1 MSFNIDATISFLKSK
16 IGKVTYS
23 MKGSRNFSDGTC
35 DCSGAVYTGL
45 VHGGLTPA
53 GYIPSTETLHAWL
66 ISNGFTLIAEN
77 TEWPMQKG
85 DVVIWGRKG
94 YSYGANG
101 HTGICID
108 GQNWLECTAWRDL
121 GETIQ
126 NHDARWEMNEEPYFY
141 VYRYTGETNNIP
153 QPEPQQSVK
162 KVNVT
167 YGMRPIGMA
176 FLPPVTNID
185 GGGDNSFAGLPTHSH
200 DFLYIKVDHGAMKYR
215 VKTNED
221 GWLPWVTKG
230 DPNDLENGC
239 AGIAG
244 HAITGVQMVYI
255 TPAGETYQQAWY
267 RTQDSMQLGWHGV
280 VCDDGTS
287 VQGYTDDYAGWGT
300 FPVDRLQ
307 IVVGVANPY

>member
-1 MSFNIDATISFLKSK
+1 MSFNIDNTIAFLKSK

-23 MKGSRNFSDGTC
+23 MEGSRNFSDGTC

-45 VHGGLTPA
+45 VQGGLTPMS
-53 GYIPSTETLHAWL
+53 YIPSTETLHAWL
-66 ISNGFTLIAEN
+66 LNNGFKLIAEN
-77 TEWPMQKG
+77 TSWPMQKG

-94 YSYGANG
+94 QSAGAGG

-108 GQNWLECTAWRDL
+108 GENWLECTAWRDL

-126 NHDARWEMNEEPYFY
+126 NHDARWEMNGEPYFY
-141 VYRYTGETNNIP
+141 VYRYTGKTNNAP
-153 QPEPQQSVK
+153 QQAQEQSVK

-167 YGMRPIGMA
+167 YGMRPIGMS
-176 FLPPVTNID
+176 FLPPVTNAGSGDD
-185 GGGDNSFAGLPTHSH
+185 GFAGLPTHSH
-200 DFLYIKVDHGAMKYR
+200 DYLYVKVDHGTIKYR

-230 DPNDLENGC
+230 DPSDLENGC

-244 HAITGVQMVYI
+244 HAITGVQMVYL
-255 TPAGETYQQAWY
+255 TPSGEPYQQAWY
-267 RTQDSMQLGWHGV
+267 RTQDAMQLGWHGV

-287 VQGYTDDYAGWGT
+287 IQGYTDDYAGWGT
-300 FPVDRLQ
+300 YPVDRLQ
-307 IVVGVANPY
+307 IEVGVVNPY

>member
-1 MSFNIDATISFLKSK
+1 MSFNIDNTISFLKSK

-23 MKGSRNFSDGTC
+23 MEGSRNFSDGTC

-45 VHGGLTPA
+45 VHGGLTPMS
-53 GYIPSTETLHAWL
+53 YIPSTETLHAWL
-66 ISNGFTLIAEN
+66 LNNGFKLIAEN
-77 TEWPMQKG
+77 TDWHMQKG

-94 YSYGANG
+94 YSAGAGG

-141 VYRYTGETNNIP
+141 VYRYTGATNSIP
-153 QPEPQQSVK
+153 QPTSEQSVK

-167 YGMRPIGMA
+167 YGMRPIGMS
-176 FLPPVTNID
+176 FLPPVTNAGSGDD
-185 GGGDNSFAGLPTHSH
+185 GFAGLPTHSH
-200 DFLYIKVDHGAMKYR
+200 DFLYVKVDHGAMKYR

-244 HAITGVQMVYI
+244 HAITGVQMVYL
-255 TPAGETYQQAWY
+255 TPAGEPYQQAWY
-267 RTQDSMQLGWHGV
+267 RTQDAMQLGWHGV

>member
-1 MSFNIDATISFLKSK
+1 MSFNIDNTIAFLKTK
-16 IGKVTYS
+16 IGNVTYS
-23 MKGSRNFSDGTC
+23 MEGSRNFSDGTC

-45 VHGGLTPA
+45 VEGGLTPMS
-53 GYIPSTETLHAWL
+53 YIPSTETLHAWL
-66 ISNGFTLIAEN
+66 LNNGFQLIAEN
-77 TEWPMQKG
+77 TSWAMQKG

-94 YSYGANG
+94 QSAGAGG

-108 GQNWLECTAWRDL
+108 GNNWLECTAWRDL

-126 NHDARWEMNEEPYFY
+126 NHDARWEMNDDPYFY
-141 VYRYTGETNNIP
+141 VYRYNGATNNVS
-153 QPEPQQSVK
+153 QPTPEQPFK

-176 FLPPVTNID
+176 FLTPVTNAGD
-185 GGGDNSFAGLPTHSH
+185 GDNGFAGLPTHSH
-200 DFLYIKVDHGAMKYR
+200 DFLYINTDHGTMKYR

-230 DPNDLENGC
+230 DPNDTVNGC

-244 HAITGVQMVYI
+244 HAITGVQMVYM
-255 TPAGETYQQAWY
+255 TPNGEPYQQAWY
-267 RTQDSMQLGWHGV
+267 RTQDAVQNGWHGV

-287 VQGYTDDYAGWGT
+287 VQGYTDGFAGWGT

-307 IVVGVANPY
+307 IMVGVADPY